1 MLISINQTIYWNQLN
16 RFQKVFYASLILFCL
31 SIITSLFIFQVACT
45 IVILSWFYRLIYDKN
60 YKFKKTPF
68 DIPITIF
75 VLFRTLSVITS
86 VNHDASLAFI
96 WKEFPF
102 YLLYFAF
109 TQNIDLKNRNSI
121 KIIIFT
127 LVLSGLVGS
136 FYGIYLFALNDYAR
150 AQSTTAGYM
159 TLSLFLS
166 SLIVLLLPIGRDI
179 FKSNIIFWSVLG
191 VLFLALLLTLS
202 RVHIVLTVIF
212 IIIIMLIKYRRLLWF
227 APALFILVY
236 GFSADFRDRIQTIF
250 DLKHNLSDRDVLV
263 MDAFEKITQKP
274 LLGYG
279 PLTFLD
285 VFTSFDKLQ
294 DKKVHDWHN
303 GFIQVY
309 IESGVFALLS
319 FLWLTIYSS
328 ALAIKMAI
336 RMKNTELGNL
346 ALGCSALLLIF
357 YISSFSGGSIFGTIN
372 GQFYKLGLAITAL
385 ISHYREIE

>member
-1 MLISINQTIYWNQLN
+1 MLNSIHQIIYWTQLN
-16 RFQKVFYASLILFCL
+16 KFQKVFYASLILFCL
-31 SIITSLFIFQVACT
+31 SIITSLFIFQVACG
-45 IVILSWFYRLIYDKN
+45 IVILSWFYRLIYDKS
-60 YKFKKTPF
+60 YVFRKTVL
-68 DIPITIF
+68 DIPIIIF
-75 VLFRTLSVITS
+75 ILLRTLSVITS

-96 WKEFPF
+96 WKELPF

-109 TQNIDLKNRNSI
+109 TQNIDLKNRNTI
-121 KIIIFT
+121 KMIIYA
-127 LVLSGLVGS
+127 LVISGLVGS
-136 FYGIYLFALNDYAR
+136 FYGIYLYALNDYAR

-166 SLIVLLLPIGRDI
+166 SLIVLILPVGRDY
-179 FKSNIIFWSVLG
+179 FKNKIIFLSVLG

-202 RVHIVLTVIF
+202 RMHILLTVIL
-212 IIIIMLIKYRRLLWF
+212 IIIIMIIKYRKLLWLV
-227 APALFILVY
+227 PVLFILVY
-236 GFSADFRDRIQTIF
+236 GFSTDFRDRIQTIF

-263 MDAFEKITQKP
+263 MDALDKITQRP

-285 VFTSFDKLQ
+285 VFTSFDKLE

-309 IESGVFALLS
+309 IESGIFALLS
-319 FLWLTIYSS
+319 FLWLIFYSS
-328 ALAIKMAI
+328 SLAIKMTI

-346 ALGCSALLLIF
+346 ALGCSALLMLF
-357 YISSFSGGSIFGTIN
+357 YFSSFSGGSIFGIIN

-385 ISHYREIE
+385 IPHYREIT